1 MRPSRTNTGKV
12 YDPVFLFMLGAV
24 ILAIGSSFALR
35 AVVTGLGPNSAH
47 AADQSPDQSSD
58 QSPDQSPAV
67 DNLPAPSRSLLAA
80 DLKKTPTQK

>member
-24 ILAIGSSFALR
+24 ILAIASSFALR
-35 AVVTGLGPNSAH
+35 AVTGIGPAAAH

-67 DNLPAPSRSLLAA
+67 DSIPAPSKSILNA
-80 DLKKTPTQK
+80 DLKKITTQK